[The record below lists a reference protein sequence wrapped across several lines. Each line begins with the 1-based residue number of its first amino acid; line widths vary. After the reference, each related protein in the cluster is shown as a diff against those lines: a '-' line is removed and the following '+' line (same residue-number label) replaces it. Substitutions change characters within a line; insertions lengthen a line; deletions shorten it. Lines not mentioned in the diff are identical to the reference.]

1 MNVMG
6 SKQIQTVYVEKNPD
20 KDAGTF
26 HIDQAGNEK
35 YLSKQ
40 SGYFFTP
47 EELNKLKREV
57 AEKAIWWMEE
67 YSRNPNATV
76 DGIANYINVNYPIP
90 NPL

>member
-1 MNVMG
+1 ME

-57 AEKAIWWMEE
+57 AEKVLLLALPFDGRLPKVVLDE
-67 YSRNPNATV
+67 Y
-76 DGIANYINVNYPIP
+76 YPI
-90 NPL
+90 L